1 MGKVYLHWLAPLV
14 PSALFGAGVPDKNL
28 SWATTVGNQLHRVA
42 MDYEQTL
49 GKGHKMVPNLAL
61 EEQTGALPWEAV
73 VAAANASLSNKL
85 KQAKGPDT
93 WPRQFAKARLAAGKD
108 LGLTLPNFPQRT
120 NKLGSKLRA
129 RKMAKREA
137 MMSRRKL
144 REACSSA
151 VGPSNRKLYCSLAKG
166 QFPKV
171 CGQASQ
177 SFLERQVVGLAPYPP
192 QTGPTRACQCG
203 AQLGTEHI
211 VFECPDLVVP
221 RQMLLASL
229 DMIAA
234 TYASETEWAQLTDR
248 HKLET
253 AFCPSRKIFLLAA
266 QARPFYHKSVAVWQ
280 KFYEDAEDTLAP

>member
-1 MGKVYLHWLAPLV
+1 M
-14 PSALFGAGVPDKNL
+14 
-28 SWATTVGNQLHRVA
+28 
-42 MDYEQTL
+42 
-49 GKGHKMVPNLAL
+49 
-61 EEQTGALPWEAV
+61 
-73 VAAANASLSNKL
+73 
-85 KQAKGPDT
+85 
-93 WPRQFAKARLAAGKD
+93 
-108 LGLTLPNFPQRT
+108 
-120 NKLGSKLRA
+120 
-129 RKMAKREA
+129 
-137 MMSRRKL
+137 
-144 REACSSA
+144 
-151 VGPSNRKLYCSLAKG
+151 
-166 QFPKV
+166 
-171 CGQASQ
+171 
-177 SFLERQVVGLAPYPP
+177 GLAPYPP